1 MFSKEEIFL
10 VIRQNMEKGDV
21 GFVRETTTHKLTIGR
36 NRIWLISKE
45 VQGTIKN
52 VTTVENLDISQE
64 IVIRRNMNKQRWVLR
79 MKKMKIT

>member
-10 VIRQNMEKGDV
+10 VISQNMEKGDV
-21 GFVRETTTHKLTIGR
+21 GFVRETTTQKLTVGR